1 MFDLLIK
8 NGMIV
13 DGTGSPGFH
22 AAIGVK
28 DNAVTVLRGDVSAVK
43 SHKTID
49 ATGRIVAPGFI
60 DVHAHS
66 ALMILSDPDHLA
78 KVHQGITTELFGI
91 DGNSYAPF
99 ADVEDLKRMIQINSG
114 LEGSPEL
121 PGYWS
126 SIPEY
131 LDMYDRKVSVNVAYI
146 VGNSPLRVG
155 AMGWDNRPPS
165 ASEMDRQKGLLRES
179 MQAGAFGMSTG
190 LDYPPGSYA
199 DTDELVELSKV
210 VADEGGFYH
219 THVRFPLGDGYL
231 DPNKEALEI
240 GRRSGSPIH
249 ITHLLPGGHGEFK
262 GARPILD
269 LVESAREKEGMDV
282 TFDCFPY
289 SHGGT
294 RLIYFLPQWVA
305 DGGPEKIMEGLRDP
319 ETRALMKREMN
330 PAFAKNRGGWDSVMI
345 TYFKKPHN
353 RQFEGKTLAQAG
365 EIMGTD
371 PVEALFDLVLDEDLQ
386 PSFHAEAIDP
396 ETMPLFVQHPLQ
408 MVGSDALLLGDF
420 PPAMAY
426 GTFPVIIAKY
436 VREEGR
442 ISLPEAIRKMTSFP
456 AQRLDIPDR
465 GILRNGF
472 KGDIVVFD
480 YENISAPAT
489 RYNPKQYSLGVD
501 YVIVNG
507 EVVVYHGKH
516 TGAHPGRALRRG
528 QAGPQ

>member
-1 MFDLLIK
+1 MLDLLIK

-13 DGTGSPGFH
+13 DGTGSPGFYG
-22 AAIGVK
+22 AIGVK
-28 DNAVTVLRGDVSAVK
+28 DNAVSVLRGDVSEVASK
-43 SHKTID
+43 KIID
-49 ATGRIVAPGFI
+49 ATSRVVSPGFI

-66 ALMILSDPDHLA
+66 ALMILSNPDHLP

-146 VGNSPLRVG
+146 IGNSPVRVG
-155 AMGWDNRPPS
+155 AMGWDARQPT
-165 ASEMDRQKGLLRES
+165 ASELDRQKRILRES
-179 MQAGAFGMSTG
+179 LQEGAFGMSTG

-231 DPNKEALEI
+231 DPHREALEI
-240 GRRSGSPIH
+240 GRRSGSPVH
-249 ITHLLPGGHGEFK
+249 ITHLLPAGHGKFL
-262 GARPILD
+262 GARPILK
-269 LVESAREKEGMDV
+269 LVESAREIEGMDV

-294 RLIYFLPQWVA
+294 RLTYFLPQWSA
-305 DGGPEKIMEGLRDP
+305 DGGPEKIMEALRDP
-319 ETRALMKREMN
+319 ETRALMKREMG
-330 PAFAKNRGGWDSVMI
+330 PKFGDGRGGWDAVMI
-345 TYFKKPHN
+345 TYFKKAHN
-353 RQFEGKTLAQAG
+353 QQFEGKTLSQAA
-365 EIMGTD
+365 EMMGTD

-386 PSFHAEAIDP
+386 VSFHVEAIDP
-396 ETMPLFVQHPLQ
+396 ETLPLFVQHPLQ
-408 MVGSDALLLGDF
+408 MVGSDALLLGDY

-442 ISLPEAIRKMTSFP
+442 ISLPEAIRKMTSYP

-465 GILRNGF
+465 GILREGF
-472 KGDIVVFD
+472 KADITVFD

-507 EVVVYHGKH
+507 EVVVDHGKH

-528 QAGPQ
+528 RAGP

>member
-1 MFDLLIK
+1 MLDLLIA
-8 NGMIV
+8 NGMVV
-13 DGTGSPGFH
+13 DGTGNPGFY

-28 DNAVTVLRGDVSAVK
+28 GNRVSVLRGDVSAVAAQ
-43 SHKTID
+43 KTID
-49 ATGRIVAPGFI
+49 ATGRVVSPGFI

-66 ALMILSDPDHLA
+66 ALMIMADPDHMP
-78 KVHQGITTELFGI
+78 KVTQGITTELFGI

-99 ADVEDLKRMIQINSG
+99 ADLDDLKRMIQINSG

-126 SIPEY
+126 TIPEY
-131 LDMYDRKVSVNVAYI
+131 LQMYDRKVSVNVAYI

-155 AMGWDNRPPS
+155 AMGWENRKPTKS
-165 ASEMDRQKGLLRES
+165 QMDRQKGLLRES
-179 MQAGAFGMSTG
+179 MEDGAFGMSTG

-210 VADEGGFYH
+210 VAELGGIYH

-231 DPNKEALEI
+231 DPNREAIDI
-240 GRRSGSPIH
+240 GRRSGCPVH
-249 ITHLLPGGHGEFK
+249 ITHLLPAGHGTFK

-269 LVESAREKEGMDV
+269 LIESAREKEGLDV

-289 SHGGT
+289 PHGGT
-294 RLIYFLPQWVA
+294 RLIYFLPEWVA
-305 DGGPEKIMEGLRDP
+305 DGGPEKIMEALRNP
-319 ETRALMKREMN
+319 ETRALMKKEIT
-330 PAFAKNRGGWDSVMI
+330 PSFTKSRGGWDSVMV

-353 RQFEGKTLAQAG
+353 QRFEGKTLTQVA
-365 EIMGTD
+365 EMMGTD

-386 PSFHAEAIDP
+386 VSFHADVIDA
-396 ETMPLFVQHPLQ
+396 ETLPLFVQHPLQ

-442 ISLPEAIRKMTSFP
+442 ISLPEAIRKMTSYP

-472 KGDIVVFD
+472 KADIVVFD

-489 RYNPKQYSLGVD
+489 RYDPKQYTQGVD

-507 EVVVYHGKH
+507 EVVVDHGKH

-528 QAGPQ
+528 KASS